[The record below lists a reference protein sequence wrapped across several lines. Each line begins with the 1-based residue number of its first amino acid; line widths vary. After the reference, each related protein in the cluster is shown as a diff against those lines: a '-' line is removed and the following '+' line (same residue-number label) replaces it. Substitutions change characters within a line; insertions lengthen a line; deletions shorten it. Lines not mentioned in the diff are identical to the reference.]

1 MALKKVRRP
10 VINKPS
16 EDNKIVQEQEQP
28 EQEANQSG
36 KEESSMNK
44 HNTVNNENPTEEISE
59 TLSNTIQG
67 SPAMERII
75 SFGDDSVSMQRTAK
89 VPEGIYDYNIDEI
102 DVRENVQT
110 QYGLKDQ
117 YVITFS
123 LYSEV
128 TEQVTK
134 LSLPYNI
141 SSNQQSVLMM
151 FLGAFKQV
159 FKGQRITMGHLI
171 GLTGQARVHHVT
183 SEAGN
188 IFEKIEV
195 LTVENPNT

>member
-16 EDNKIVQEQEQP
+16 EDNNKEL
-28 EQEANQSG
+28 EQEANKNG
-36 KEESSMNK
+36 KEELSMNQQ
-44 HNTVNNENPTEEISE
+44 NTINNENMNERLSE
-59 TLSNTIQG
+59 SFSNASQR
-67 SPAMERII
+67 SDAMERII

-141 SSNQQSVLMM
+141 SSNQQSALMM

-171 GLTGQARVHHVT
+171 GLTGQARVHHVN

>member
-16 EDNKIVQEQEQP
+16 EDNNKEL
-28 EQEANQSG
+28 EQEANKNG
-36 KEESSMNK
+36 KEELSMNQ
-44 HNTVNNENPTEEISE
+44 HNTNSNENMNERLSE
-59 TLSNTIQG
+59 SFSNTSQR
-67 SPAMERII
+67 SDAMERII

-102 DVRENVQT
+102 DVRENVQS

-141 SSNQQSVLMM
+141 SSNQQSALMM

-159 FKGQRITMGHLI
+159 FKGQRITMGHLT

>member
-16 EDNKIVQEQEQP
+16 EDNNKEL
-28 EQEANQSG
+28 EQEANKNG
-36 KEESSMNK
+36 REELSMNQ
-44 HNTVNNENPTEEISE
+44 HNTNSNENMNERLSE

-102 DVRENVQT
+102 NVRENVQT

-141 SSNQQSVLMM
+141 SSNQQSALVM
-151 FLGAFKQV
+151 
-159 FKGQRITMGHLI
+159 
-171 GLTGQARVHHVT
+171 
-183 SEAGN
+183 
-188 IFEKIEV
+188 
-195 LTVENPNT
+195 

>member
-16 EDNKIVQEQEQP
+16 EDNNKEL
-28 EQEANQSG
+28 EQEANKNG
-36 KEESSMNK
+36 KEELLMNQ
-44 HNTVNNENPTEEISE
+44 HNTISNENMNERLSE
-59 TLSNTIQG
+59 SFSNTSQR
-67 SPAMERII
+67 SDAMERII
-75 SFGDDSVSMQRTAK
+75 SFGDDSVSMQRIAK
-89 VPEGIYDYNIDEI
+89 VNEGLFEYRIDEI
-102 DVRENVQT
+102 NVRDNAVT
-110 QYGLKDQ
+110 QFGLKDQ

-134 LSLPYNI
+134 LSLAYNI
-141 SSNQQSVLMM
+141 SSNQQSALMM

-171 GLTGQARVHHVT
+171 GLTGQARIHHVT

-188 IFEKIEV
+188 IFEKIEI

>member
-16 EDNKIVQEQEQP
+16 EDNNKEL
-28 EQEANQSG
+28 EQEANKNG
-36 KEESSMNK
+36 KEELSMNQ
-44 HNTVNNENPTEEISE
+44 HNTNSNENMNERLSE
-59 TLSNTIQG
+59 SFSNTSQR
-67 SPAMERII
+67 SDAKERII

-141 SSNQQSVLMM
+141 SSNQQSALMM

-171 GLTGQARVHHVT
+171 SLTGQARVHHVT

-195 LTVENPNT
+195 LTVEKPNT

>member
-16 EDNKIVQEQEQP
+16 EDNNKEL
-28 EQEANQSG
+28 EQEANKNG
-36 KEESSMNK
+36 KEELSMNQQ
-44 HNTVNNENPTEEISE
+44 NTINNENMNERLSE
-59 TLSNTIQG
+59 SFSNASQRND
-67 SPAMERII
+67 AMERII
-75 SFGDDSVSMQRTAK
+75 SFVDDSVSMQRMAK
-89 VPEGIYDYNIDEI
+89 VNEGLFEYRIDEI
-102 DVRENVQT
+102 NVRDNVVT
-110 QYGLKDQ
+110 QFGLKDQ

-141 SSNQQSVLMM
+141 SSNQQSALMM

>member
-16 EDNKIVQEQEQP
+16 EDNNKEL
-28 EQEANQSG
+28 EQEANKNG
-36 KEESSMNK
+36 KEELSMNQQ
-44 HNTVNNENPTEEISE
+44 NTINNENMNERLSE
-59 TLSNTIQG
+59 SFSNASQRND
-67 SPAMERII
+67 AMERII
-75 SFGDDSVSMQRTAK
+75 SFVDDSVSMQRMAK
-89 VPEGIYDYNIDEI
+89 VNEGLFEYRIDEI
-102 DVRENVQT
+102 NVRDNVVT
-110 QYGLKDQ
+110 QFGLKDQ

-134 LSLPYNI
+134 LSLAYNI
-141 SSNQQSVLMM
+141 SSNQQSALMM

-171 GLTGQARVHHVT
+171 GLTGQARIHHVT

-188 IFEKIEV
+188 IFEKIEI
-195 LTVENPNT
+195 LTIENPNT

>member
-16 EDNKIVQEQEQP
+16 EDNNKEL
-28 EQEANQSG
+28 EQEANKNG
-36 KEESSMNK
+36 KEELSMNQQ
-44 HNTVNNENPTEEISE
+44 NTINNENINERLSE
-59 TLSNTIQG
+59 SFSNASQRND
-67 SPAMERII
+67 AMERII
-75 SFGDDSVSMQRTAK
+75 SFVDDSVSMQRMAK
-89 VPEGIYDYNIDEI
+89 VNEGLFEYRIDEI
-102 DVRENVQT
+102 NVRDNVVT
-110 QYGLKDQ
+110 QFGLKDQ

-134 LSLPYNI
+134 LSLAYNI
-141 SSNQQSVLMM
+141 SSNQQSALMM

-171 GLTGQARVHHVT
+171 GLTGQARIHHVT

-188 IFEKIEV
+188 IFEKIEI
-195 LTVENPNT
+195 LTIENPNT

>member
-16 EDNKIVQEQEQP
+16 EDNNKEL
-28 EQEANQSG
+28 EQEANKNG
-36 KEESSMNK
+36 KEELSMNQQ
-44 HNTVNNENPTEEISE
+44 
-59 TLSNTIQG
+59 NTINTENMNERLSESFSNASQRND
-67 SPAMERII
+67 AMERII
-75 SFGDDSVSMQRTAK
+75 SFVDDSVSMQRMAK
-89 VPEGIYDYNIDEI
+89 VNEGLFEYRIDEI
-102 DVRENVQT
+102 NVRDNVVT
-110 QYGLKDQ
+110 QFGLKDQ

-134 LSLPYNI
+134 LSLAYNI
-141 SSNQQSVLMM
+141 SSNQQSALMM

-171 GLTGQARVHHVT
+171 GLTGQARIHHVT

-188 IFEKIEV
+188 IFEKIEI
-195 LTVENPNT
+195 LTIENPNT